1 MHILRE
7 AARASGWH
15 KGGRS
20 YGVSTTL
27 LPKSAP
33 QLTRLTYL
41 LISTTTLASELRLE
55 HSPSPSSCPSVLS
68 TLRLSRRTPLGGP
81 SRCLGATLSCSKA
94 APPSCARRSFLRRR
108 EGKCSL
114 QGCRNKMARRESV
127 ARVWARLGWNTR
139 RGRPGT
145 DEFDVPSGL
154 TR

>member
-7 AARASGWH
+7 TARASGWH

-41 LISTTTLASELRLE
+41 LISTTTPASELRLE
-55 HSPSPSSCPSVLS
+55 HSIPLPSLPPGSIHLP
-68 TLRLSRRTPLGGP
+68 TLPQTLLGGP

-108 EGKCSL
+108 KGKCSL
-114 QGCRNKMARRESV
+114 QGCRNKMARRNPSQELGETRLEHA
-127 ARVWARLGWNTR
+127 ARSSRNR
-139 RGRPGT
+139 RI
-145 DEFDVPSGL
+145 
-154 TR
+154 

>member
-27 LPKSAP
+27 LPKSAL

-41 LISTTTLASELRLE
+41 LILYYYPCIRAPARETQPFPLVLNHPPTLPQTLLGE
-55 HSPSPSSCPSVLS
+55 PSW
-68 TLRLSRRTPLGGP
+68 
-81 SRCLGATLSCSKA
+81 CLGATLSCSKA
-94 APPSCARRSFLRRR
+94 APSSCARRSFLRRR

-127 ARVWARLGWNTR
+127 ARELGETWL
-139 RGRPGT
+139 
-145 DEFDVPSGL
+145 EHEVVPEQTNL
-154 TR
+154 MCLPD

>member
-41 LISTTTLASELRLE
+41 LISTTTPASELRLE
-55 HSPSPSSCPSVLS
+55 HSPFPPPSCPSVLCS
-68 TLRLSRRTPLGGP
+68 IHPPTLPQTPLGGP

-127 ARVWARLGWNTR
+127 ARVGRDSAGTR
-139 RGRPGT
+139 GEVVPEQTNLMCLPG
-145 DEFDVPSGL
+145 
-154 TR
+154 